1 MNRSAVCTWAH
12 VRGEERFA
20 RAGKV
25 HADICIAGHMCLMK
39 RVDWV
44 LLWLTMESLFKKK
57 FFLTSNDPDRCLANY
72 TAPIAF
78 YIFSALSPASV

>member
-25 HADICIAGHMCLMK
+25 HADICIEGH
-39 RVDWV
+39 V
-44 LLWLTMESLFKKK
+44 LDEKGRLVSPLAKYGE
-57 FFLTSNDPDRCLANY
+57 FFTSNDPDICLTNH
-72 TAPIAF
+72 TVPIASC
-78 YIFSALSPASV
+78 IF